1 MWAWLRRFAQKGY
14 LALFVLL
21 LSFHWKLEN
30 GNWKFFKNMSSICLY
45 FQAHQPIRIKKYRV
59 FDVGQ
64 DHKYF
69 NDSSDT
75 NLNNKKIIQKVAAKS
90 YLPANELL
98 LRLLG
103 KYKEFKVSYSFSGV
117 FLEQLEEYLPELL
130 VSFQKL
136 VKTKRV
142 EILSETYYHSLAFFY
157 SRSEF
162 ESQVDLHKKKIK
174 EVFGITPQVFR
185 NTELAYTNELA
196 QWADKKGYKAILAE
210 GWDPIL
216 GWRSPNYVYK
226 PTGTKKI
233 KLLLKNYKLSDDVAF
248 RFSEK
253 SWSQWPLTADKFA
266 QWVNAINGNGQVVNL
281 FMDYE
286 TFGEH
291 QWAENG
297 IFNFLESLPGE
308 LLKHPDNDFITP
320 REAAERYP
328 AMDEIDV
335 PYIVTWADTERD
347 LSAWMG
353 NAIQSSAIKFIYDL
367 EGEVLKTEDK
377 DLISDWRK
385 LQISDHFYY
394 MCTKWFADGD
404 VHKYFNPYESPY
416 DAFIS
421 FMNAANDLKLRVNQI
436 SIDKSKAN

>member
-142 EILSETYYHSLAFFY
+142 DILSETYSHSLAFFIPEASLKAKSTSIKKR
-157 SRSEF
+157 SR
-162 ESQVDLHKKKIK
+162 K
-174 EVFGITPQVFR
+174 
-185 NTELAYTNELA
+185 
-196 QWADKKGYKAILAE
+196 
-210 GWDPIL
+210 
-216 GWRSPNYVYK
+216 
-226 PTGTKKI
+226 
-233 KLLLKNYKLSDDVAF
+233 
-248 RFSEK
+248 FSE
-253 SWSQWPLTADKFA
+253 
-266 QWVNAINGNGQVVNL
+266 
-281 FMDYE
+281 
-286 TFGEH
+286 
-291 QWAENG
+291 
-297 IFNFLESLPGE
+297 
-308 LLKHPDNDFITP
+308 
-320 REAAERYP
+320 
-328 AMDEIDV
+328 
-335 PYIVTWADTERD
+335 
-347 LSAWMG
+347 
-353 NAIQSSAIKFIYDL
+353 
-367 EGEVLKTEDK
+367 
-377 DLISDWRK
+377 
-385 LQISDHFYY
+385 
-394 MCTKWFADGD
+394 
-404 VHKYFNPYESPY
+404 
-416 DAFIS
+416 
-421 FMNAANDLKLRVNQI
+421 
-436 SIDKSKAN
+436 